1 MADGLGARVYYF
13 RQIMHNNND
22 ETCLQILRTTADA
35 MDEKSAI
42 IIDDKCLSNDKPP
55 PDAPGVE
62 YKTSLNLAML
72 AMFNAQERYET
83 HWRQLIA
90 QTDLEIRD
98 IRKFTQFEDAVVIL
112 KKSA

>member
-1 MADGLGARVYYF
+1 
-13 RQIMHNNND
+13 MHNNHD
-22 ETCLQILRTTADA
+22 ETCLKILRNTADA
-35 MDEKSAI
+35 MNEKSTI

-90 QTDLEIRD
+90 QTPLKIKD
-98 IRKFTQFEDAVVIL
+98 IRKYTQFEDAVIIL
-112 KKSA
+112 QKSA